1 MARLSKEHHIYIR
14 LVRFMFR
21 HEDALTDARIKEL
34 LADLI
39 LLTIDKQELKDDLM
53 LKLGLDN

>member
-1 MARLSKEHHIYIR
+1 MARISKEHHIYTR

-21 HEDALTDARIKEL
+21 NEDMLSNQKIKEL

-39 LLTIDKQELKDDLM
+39 LLTIDKQELRDDLM
-53 LKLGLDN
+53 LKLGLH